1 MNTFSRKIRTL
12 LPAIAA
18 VLVLGLLWMNREGE
32 QFGTWLTGSWLALAL
47 ALVVIGN
54 LYLSRR
60 FDRMMPWS
68 RRPVRRFVL
77 QLLASV
83 ALALCSFNFAYYLLK
98 ILFTRD
104 VPAPDQLLSVNLAAA
119 LLTVPVFSLY
129 YAVFFIRAWHNSQ
142 LEAERYQKESLRAQL
157 ESLKNHIDPHFLFNN
172 LNILSSL
179 IRKDPELSGQY
190 LNRFSEVY
198 RYMLQVNASEP
209 IPLGRELAFAE
220 QYARLLQVRFGE
232 ALRIGIDLPEAWYR
246 KAVPPLCL
254 QLLMENCI
262 VHNTLSRDKPLII
275 EICAMEGDYLL
286 VRNNLQVKSV
296 LPGRSGSGLE
306 NIRRRY
312 SFFSDRP
319 VHTENDGRYFSVKI
333 PVLNLRVH
341 EGAHP

>member
-1 MNTFSRKIRTL
+1 MNNLSRKL
-12 LPAIAA
+12 GVLMPVLVA
-18 VLVLGLLWMNREGE
+18 VLILGLLWMSRDGE
-32 QFGTWLTGSWLALAL
+32 QSGAWLTGSWMVL
-47 ALVVIGN
+47 ALVLVVVGN
-54 LYLSRR
+54 WYLSRH
-60 FDRMMPWS
+60 FDRKMPWS

-83 ALALCSFNFAYYLLK
+83 ALALCCFNVAYFLLK
-98 ILFTRD
+98 TVFTRD
-104 VPAPDQLLSVNLAAA
+104 VPAPDQLLSVNVAAA

-129 YAVFFIRAWHNSQ
+129 YAVYFIRAWHNSH

-179 IRKDPELSGQY
+179 IRKDPQRSGQY

-209 IPLGRELAFAE
+209 IPLGRELGFAE
-220 QYARLLQVRFGE
+220 QYAGLLQVRFGE
-232 ALRIGIDLPEAWYR
+232 ALRIAIDLPESWHR
-246 KAVPPLCL
+246 KAIPPLCL

-275 EICAMEGDYLL
+275 EIGAVEGDYLM
-286 VRNNLQVKSV
+286 VRNNLQVKAA

-319 VHTENDGRYFSVKI
+319 VQTENDGRYFSVKI
-333 PVLNLRVH
+333 PMLNVDVN
-341 EGAHP
+341 EGTHT

>member
-1 MNTFSRKIRTL
+1 MNTFSRKIRTF
-12 LPAIAA
+12 LPAAA
-18 VLVLGLLWMNREGE
+18 VLVAGLLWMSRDRE
-32 QFGTWLTGSWLALAL
+32 QFGAWLTGSWLALAL
-47 ALVVIGN
+47 AMVVIGN
-54 LYLSRR
+54 WYLSRH
-60 FDRMMPWS
+60 FDRKMPWS

-83 ALALCSFNFAYYLLK
+83 VLALCCFNVIYYFLK

-129 YAVFFIRAWHNSQ
+129 YAVYFIRAWHNSL
-142 LEAERYQKESLRAQL
+142 LEAERYQKESLSAQL
-157 ESLKNHIDPHFLFNN
+157 ESLKNHIDPHVLVNN
-172 LNILSSL
+172 LNILSSR
-179 IRKDPELSGQY
+179 IRKDPQLSGQY
-190 LNRFSEVY
+190 LNRFSDVY

-209 IPLGRELAFAE
+209 ISLERELAFAG
-220 QYARLLQVRFGE
+220 QYASLLQIRFGE

-246 KAVPPLCL
+246 KAIPPLCL

-262 VHNTLSRDKPLII
+262 VHNTLSRDNPLII
-275 EICAMEGDYLL
+275 EICAVEGDYLM
-286 VRNNLQVKSV
+286 VRNNLQVKPA

-319 VHTENDGRYFSVKI
+319 VQTENDGRYFSVKI
-333 PVLNLRVH
+333 PVLNLDVH